1 MSNVS
6 DRMNQKRLRSS
17 NVTVVVSIALVLFLL
32 GLFGLIVL
40 NSSDYAEHLKNQFEI
55 EAYFKEAKDRRDIE
69 KEPET
74 QMALIDS
81 IKKMEFVKSV
91 RYIDKNQAL
100 VIARQQLGIS
110 EEDESLFEE
119 GIFPPSMVM
128 TVRPQYVDSAR
139 IDSITKVISN
149 IEIIESVNDT
159 SGLASIYE
167 RIDTIIYW
175 LVGLA
180 ILFLVVSI
188 ILINNSLRL
197 KIFSKRFTIKT
208 MQLVG
213 AKRRFIV
220 TPFIIQSFWLGLL
233 GSLFAIVA
241 LGVLWYYV
249 APKLFLGYWNDNF
262 TWLII
267 GLLLTGIV
275 IAVFSTFVATWRFLK
290 LRTDQLYYS

>member
-1 MSNVS
+1 MSNIS

-69 KEPET
+69 KEPEM

-110 EEDESLFEE
+110 EEDEGLFEE

-128 TVRPQYVDSAR
+128 TVHPQYVDSAR

-175 LVGLA
+175 LIGLA
-180 ILFLVVSI
+180 ILFLVVCI

-213 AKRRFIV
+213 AKRRFIII
-220 TPFIIQSFWLGLL
+220 PFIIQSFWLGLL
-233 GSLFAIVA
+233 GSLFAIIA

-249 APKLFLGYWNDNF
+249 APKLFLGYWNYNF

-267 GLLLTGIV
+267 GLLLTGII